1 MHDCD
6 NDRFVGSASV
16 ATNTRLRIR
25 MEIVGAL
32 TTKGLRRVIETLT
45 QDTLDGHSYSA
56 DRGSVK
62 GIWASEPVGGILDR
76 SGRAGEP
83 GPPYRGM
90 THRV

>member
-1 MHDCD
+1 MKCHPAQGSRGKVLARNGIQRRAMHECD

-62 GIWASEPVGGILDR
+62 GIWA
-76 SGRAGEP
+76 
-83 GPPYRGM
+83 
-90 THRV
+90 